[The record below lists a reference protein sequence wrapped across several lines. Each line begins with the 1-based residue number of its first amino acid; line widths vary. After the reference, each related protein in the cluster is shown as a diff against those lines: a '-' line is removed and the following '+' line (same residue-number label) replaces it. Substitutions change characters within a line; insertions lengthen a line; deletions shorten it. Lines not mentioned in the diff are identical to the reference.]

1 MFNFVNENCTRDKSW
16 IFIQD
21 FRFSFFFFFW
31 YSEELK
37 SQIKTLENNSGIYF
51 SDLSFKFSSV
61 QYIFNKDIWQTP
73 LGPSRYESVWIY
85 EVVNTRQKFIYLII
99 IVQPPIRSRLCITL
113 ITICITLSYLSG
125 IRDLLLSFVILP
137 YLPPTP
143 FFFLSYIKENRTG
156 SPHNFNPLDLSLI
169 LAFSTFMSVEKM
181 QFCKKFWV
189 TDIFLHQPVD
199 LLDTPAP
206 TM

>member
-1 MFNFVNENCTRDKSW
+1 MKIVHETKAEFLFKTL
-16 IFIQD
+16 D
-21 FRFSFFFFFW
+21 FPFFFFFSW

-99 IVQPPIRSRLCITL
+99 IVQPPIRSRPWFVSLYHIYPESEIFYFL
-113 ITICITLSYLSG
+113 LLLFHIFPPPFFSSYL
-125 IRDLLLSFVILP
+125 I
-137 YLPPTP
+137 
-143 FFFLSYIKENRTG
+143 
-156 SPHNFNPLDLSLI
+156 
-169 LAFSTFMSVEKM
+169 
-181 QFCKKFWV
+181 
-189 TDIFLHQPVD
+189 
-199 LLDTPAP
+199 
-206 TM
+206 